1 MTAIN
6 GIVPRM
12 TPTSTG
18 TSAVNIGIYNPS
30 TFNTPAIET
39 TEQQAAQSL
48 AQNSQ
53 VTTAP
58 VNVTAE
64 QMQAMIQNI
73 VSAEV
78 ANALKNLTSMNAS
91 QAYQANQT
99 NQADSGLGEKKNN
112 GVAVTVPPA
121 PNFMPSSVMGATTT
135 AGAQPVTQAT
145 EATQAKDLT
154 QQTPEEAAQMAA
166 QTPVEEAPE
175 SYTNPQQVQVEQFLQ
190 DLNSED
196 LAVQNEAL
204 VAISNISQMDKTVAS
219 QLNTEDL
226 MTAVANII
234 SKDTSALEGPSE
246 EELKLATKI
255 KNGGQLTPE
264 EQAIYD
270 VRSPKEQAEKN
281 KVYAIYTL
289 AQLQKNLRDEIDT
302 HNQGIPEGK
311 ETIAQIK
318 MPELIGFNEIMTA
331 ASNSEVPAVRKAA
344 IQAISYV
351 ARPEESNGVVQ
362 MLSNFVNDED
372 AQVKEAAQKAIAK
385 ANSPSEMYT
394 TQV

>member
-6 GIVPRM
+6 GIVPKM

-30 TFNTPAIET
+30 TFNTPAAEAT
-39 TEQQAAQSL
+39 DFSAAQSL

-53 VTTAP
+53 VTQAP
-58 VNVTAE
+58 INVSPE
-64 QMQAMIQNI
+64 QMQAMIQQT

-78 ANALKNLTSMNAS
+78 ANALKNLASMNAS
-91 QAYQANQT
+91 QMYQQT
-99 NQADSGLGEKKNN
+99 NQANGLGEKKNN
-112 GVAVTVPPA
+112 GVAVTTPPA
-121 PNFMPSSVMGATTT
+121 PNFMPNSVMGAANAQGT
-135 AGAQPVTQAT
+135 AATAQGA
-145 EATQAKDLT
+145 
-154 QQTPEEAAQMAA
+154 
-166 QTPVEEAPE
+166 TPVEQTTPQAGQAHVQEAPA
-175 SYTNPQQVQVEQFLQ
+175 SFTNPQQVQVEQFLK

-196 LAVQNEAL
+196 YAAQNEAL
-204 VAISNISQMDKTVAS
+204 IAISNISQMDKTVAS
-219 QLNTEDL
+219 QLNTEEL
-226 MTAVANII
+226 MTSVANVI

-246 EELKLATKI
+246 EELKLATKV
-255 KNGGQLTPE
+255 KNGEQLTPE

-270 VRSPKEQAEKN
+270 TRSPKEQAEKN

-302 HNQGIPEGK
+302 HNQSIPEGK
-311 ETIAQIK
+311 EKVAQIK

-351 ARPEESNGVVQ
+351 ARPEESNGIIQ
-362 MLSNFVNDED
+362 ILSNFTNDSD
-372 AQVKEAAQKAIAK
+372 ASVQEAAKKAIEK
-385 ANSPSEMYT
+385 ANET
-394 TQV
+394 TTGQAQASAAHL